1 MARLFLLV
9 AALAAGRGAAAQ
21 SWYKNDSEKAEDER
35 PHRLERLAAF
45 ASRVVSQG
53 KGEAGIGLAAGFMC
67 GYVGKQCAERSEPAP
82 RRARINCRVSALP
95 RHAGSR
101 TLPSIPCF
109 SRARRQARLATWA
122 TPTRSSWRRR

>member
-21 SWYKNDSEKAEDER
+21 SWYKNDSAKAEEKR

-53 KGEAGIGLAAGFMC
+53 KGEAGIGLGAGFVC
-67 GYVGKQCAERSEPAP
+67 GYVGKQCAARSEPAP
-82 RRARINCRVSALP
+82 RRARINRRVPPSPA
-95 RHAGSR
+95 AQGSER
-101 TLPSIPCF
+101 
-109 SRARRQARLATWA
+109 RRQFRASRG
-122 TPTRSSWRRR
+122 RGRD